1 MARPR
6 NTYRY
11 VLKQGHR
18 IVYRGI
24 TNNPERRETE
34 HRLAR
39 KRFTKLTVVGPSVT
53 RPSAEKWESDGG
65 KSR

>member
-1 MARPR
+1 MARAR

-11 VLKQGHR
+11 VLKQGPQ

-24 TNNPERRETE
+24 TNDPPRRESE
-34 HRLAR
+34 HRSGG
-39 KRFTKLTVVGPSVT
+39 KRFNKMVIVGPAVT
-53 RPSAEKWESDGG
+53 RPSAEKWESEGG

>member
-6 NTYRY
+6 NTFRY
-11 VLKQGHR
+11 VLKQGPR

-24 TNNPERRETE
+24 TNDPPRREGE
-34 HRLAR
+34 HRGDG
-39 KRFTKLTVVGPSVT
+39 KTFSKLVVVGPAVT
-53 RPSAEKWESDGG
+53 RPAAEKWESAGG